1 MREATEKPPPLQ
13 AGAGRAAGRRQP
25 VGGGNGRWQPGG
37 GARPSAACGRYI
49 CDWPSARTPRRPQ
62 MCSWC
67 AATGGPSLL
76 RRPGRGVPRASSMW
90 CPSPL
95 IGRAPAALQRPQP
108 RSSPSRPGPSVHGCL
123 PLPSC
128 SPPTGA
134 PIAATSER
142 QAPGCLLPEAVCKTR
157 TLLGQQMNVK
167 DDSTSFSAVRR
178 GPGLPRHAGGG
189 GSLAPRAARCTSAPQ
204 LTKLTLQHARQA
216 LYTILPRVLTTG
228 DAGGGKD
235 GSPAPMLDN
244 GGRWGRCE
252 PRLGLRA
259 CAAAAGASRASCDRY
274 EAT

>member
-1 MREATEKPPPLQ
+1 
-13 AGAGRAAGRRQP
+13 
-25 VGGGNGRWQPGG
+25 
-37 GARPSAACGRYI
+37 
-49 CDWPSARTPRRPQ
+49 

-76 RRPGRGVPRASSMW
+76 RRPGRGAPRASSMW

-167 DDSTSFSAVRR
+167 DDSTSFSARPTRARAPAPCGRRWQSCSSSSSLHVRSPAYKAHTPTCQTGPLHHPATRADHGRCR
-178 GPGLPRHAGGG
+178 GREGRQPC
-189 GSLAPRAARCTSAPQ
+189 SD
-204 LTKLTLQHARQA
+204 ARQRRQVGA
-216 LYTILPRVLTTG
+216 ER
-228 DAGGGKD
+228 
-235 GSPAPMLDN
+235 
-244 GGRWGRCE
+244 
-252 PRLGLRA
+252 
-259 CAAAAGASRASCDRY
+259 AAAGAARLRRRGRCQQGQLRPVRGHLLLQRRHLALQLSIGRQVSGARLPVRGESSQDQRMSAGEPQSRASPLQACSTGNGTHD
-274 EAT
+274 